1 MTQPSDDHGTR
12 SAAAYT
18 THTDSRQ
25 AGQHLGTQI
34 RDVMAGASPDAVVIF
49 ASSRFEYGTL
59 LEALKEACHPKL
71 IVGSSS
77 AGEFT
82 GSERGEGTACALALR
97 SSQVHFA
104 AGLGR
109 QVGADRARAAG
120 DLVSTFRGLKS
131 RDYPYRAAVVMTDAL
146 AGHADDLVEQLTVAT
161 SGKYQFVGGGAGD
174 DAHFSRT
181 HVFYG
186 TEAFTD
192 AVVALEVLS
201 TKPIG
206 IGVGH
211 GWTPASA
218 GLRVTEADGMR
229 LISLNG
235 LPAVEAFAAHA
246 ATSQQ
251 KFDRGNGLPFFLH
264 NILGIDTGA
273 GHRLRVPLAVNED
286 GSVTCAAEIPVGAR
300 VHIMKATSD
309 SAITAARQATETAV
323 DKLLGQ
329 PPGAALLF
337 DCVATRLRMGD
348 VFGFEVD
355 TVSGLLGGAGLVG
368 CNTYGQ
374 IARAEG
380 QFGGFHNCTAV
391 VLVLPA

>member
-1 MTQPSDDHGTR
+1 MR
-12 SAAAYT
+12 SAAVYT
-18 THTDSRQ
+18 AETDSAA
-25 AGQHLGTQI
+25 AGQDLGAQV
-34 RDVMAGASPDAVVIF
+34 REALGGEVPDAVVVF
-49 ASSRFEYGTL
+49 ASSRFQHTTL
-59 LEALKEACHPKL
+59 LEALKDACSPKL

-82 GSERGEGTACALALR
+82 GGERGEGTACALALR
-97 SSQVHFA
+97 SSHVQFA

-109 QVGADRARAAG
+109 QVGADRARAAR
-120 DLVSTFRGLKS
+120 DLVATFRGLET
-131 RDYPYRAAVVMTDAL
+131 RDFPYRAAVVMTDAL
-146 AGHADDLVEQLTVAT
+146 AGHADDLVEQLTVVT

-174 DAHFSRT
+174 DARFTRT

-192 AVVALEVLS
+192 AVVGLEVLS
-201 TKPIG
+201 TRPIG

-211 GWTPASA
+211 GWTPAGP

-229 LISLNG
+229 VISLNG
-235 LPAVEAFAAHA
+235 LPAVEAFEEHA
-246 ATSQQ
+246 AQSGQP
-251 KFDRGNGLPFFLH
+251 FDRSNGLPFFLH

-273 GHRLRVPLAVNED
+273 GHRLRVPLAANAD
-286 GSVTCAAEIPVGAR
+286 GSVTCAAEIPTGAH
-300 VHIMKATSD
+300 VHIMKATAD
-309 SAITAARQATETAV
+309 SAITAARKATETAV

-329 PPGAALLF
+329 PPGAALFF